1 MKAIS
6 KKVAEEVLAKAKAQ
20 KLTSEK
26 ANYFYLKDALN
37 FRLNLLQN
45 HFPEKTLHSIAIK
58 TNNHPE
64 VLKHIA
70 SRGFGLEAAS
80 IEEVKLAK
88 VAGVANDKIVFDSPV
103 KTRSEIKYCHEN
115 LAGALINV
123 NCLEEIERYPKDFSG
138 KLGLR
143 INPLISVDTDK
154 NLNVSKLNSKFGIPI
169 TLRKEILKVLT
180 ESDNFTAIHFHI
192 GSGISDFKPNIKA
205 FKLVIELITIVNN
218 SRSKSGLSKMIDTV
232 DIGGGIDFD
241 LEDDNNGILAFTQ
254 ELNTINKEAD
264 LKLVTEYGKFIHEN
278 NSFVSSS
285 IEYITK
291 NTLESHNA
299 FIHVGADLFLRKIY
313 SSMTIDYPFMVVG
326 KEKGN
331 QEQNYRIVGPLCFAG
346 DVLYESIKLPVL
358 AEGDEVLILNTGA
371 NTFSMWSGH
380 CSRDKINFIF
390 I

>member
-6 KKVAEEVLAKAKAQ
+6 KNTAETVLAKAKAQ
-20 KLTSEK
+20 DLVSDK

-37 FRLNLLQN
+37 FRLDLLEE
-45 HFPEKTLHSIAIK
+45 HFPPNTLHAIAVK

-80 IEEVKLAK
+80 IEEVKLAQG
-88 VAGVANDKIVFDSPV
+88 AGVPTHKIVFDSPV
-103 KTRSEIKYCHEN
+103 KTRSEIQYCHEN
-115 LAGALINV
+115 LPGALINV
-123 NCLEEIERYPKDFSG
+123 NCLEEIERYPDNFSG

-143 INPLISVDTDK
+143 INPLIDVDTDK
-154 NLNVSKLNSKFGIPI
+154 SLNVSKLNSKFGIPI
-169 TLRKEILKVLT
+169 TLREEIIEVLT
-180 ESDNFTAIHFHI
+180 ESDKFTAIHFHI
-192 GSGISDFKPNIKA
+192 GSGISDFKPNVKA
-205 FKLVIELITIVNN
+205 FKLILELIKEVNL
-218 SRSKSGLSKMIDTV
+218 SRSQSGLINMIDTV

-241 LEDDNNGILAFTQ
+241 LEDKTNNIKTFTKG
-254 ELNTINKEAD
+254 LSKINKKSD

-291 NTLESHNA
+291 NTSESHNA

-313 SSMTIDYPFMVVG
+313 SSMKINYPISVVG
-326 KEKGN
+326 KEGS
-331 QEQNYRIVGPLCFAG
+331 EQTYRIVGPLCFAG
-346 DVLYESIKLPVL
+346 DVLYESVDLPVL
-358 AEGDEVLILNTGA
+358 NEGDEILMFNTGA
-371 NTFSMWSGH
+371 NTYSMWSGH
-380 CSRDKINFIF
+380 CSREDVNFIF